1 MIALRDFL
9 WLLLWLSAP
18 PLLAG
23 LVVGLLAAL
32 LQNLT
37 QLQDHT
43 IAALPKLAALFV
55 AVLWWGPALFQRL
68 TQFAIAVWGA
78 G

>member
-9 WLLLWLSAP
+9 WLVLWLAAP

-23 LVVGLLAAL
+23 LLAAFFAAL
-32 LQNLT
+32 LQGFT

-55 AVLWWGPALFQRL
+55 AVLWWGPSLFARLVQFTVALWNF
-68 TQFAIAVWGA
+68 
-78 G
+78 